1 MKRLVVIVTVIAM
14 MVTLCLSSF
23 AGLDRIH
30 VNNNVLDQSPDVKG
44 DNPIV
49 IEVGDRVYIL
59 GWAVKSGTNL
69 DYVYYKLDGVAQN
82 CDGATSYA
90 ARADLCGPLG
100 VDAAYVQRSSVGAN
114 GAMMELL
121 GIDDLSEGDYAI
133 QIIAKYQDDSEEVL
147 QSFTLRVVDEITE
160 QAYALVGGT
169 ASAAVWLDTPNK
181 AVAVEFT
188 TTIPFSSVKIPNTW
202 ASRQDAGKSCEVTLS
217 IFEFKYNA
225 EYSIAQTPLKTTTYN
240 TIQDGVPGCV
250 LDFGEQLPAGTYVFK
265 VEVGSTAATGSVYF
279 VLDTPATTPD
289 ESYFKYFGTAKP
301 FSLSIIGAITGE
313 AVSAQNPADID
324 APVPGATRDFS
335 KAYGDAL
342 SYDQILVDG
351 TEIANGN
358 SAVIAA
364 KKLIDGSDGS
374 KTSVTMHGWYGNKN
388 LEIASFG
395 YTVDG
400 GEPVFGDF
408 KVATE
413 DAVKSDSNGGPY
425 ASRFTITVDV
435 TGLEKGKDHTIRAVA
450 KLSDDEIVIL
460 NRVDNPGQE
469 NEKDRD
475 IYVVYRAEK
484 LEGFSLDALSTINT
498 WPEAQGANFNVADT
512 INITEGES
520 LYALGWAYRTYTNL
534 TKVVYRI
541 DNQDDVDCAGSYR
554 ARTDVAGV
562 VGVDA
567 AWFTNSGFGLN
578 TGLLKL
584 AGIEDLAVGSYRLR
598 VVAIFEDD
606 SRLKM
611 KDCTLVVEETPKTF
625 VKTGAILQCDEFGYY
640 GESGLIQAG
649 KNDANLG
656 QIKPIAEA
664 GATSIKMYGWLYPE
678 KEISDIGFSVD
689 EGKIT
694 WGCAYYDQSIVDV
707 FTGASLPY
715 ATLSRRYDTSKAGNF
730 QIGEGHHTIELI
742 VHYADDTYELLYQ
755 GDYYN
760 DDTAWFPVKEDSTNA
775 IGLWLNQADSYA
787 AAIFTANGPFDIISI
802 PAQWSSRPDGGKPA
816 TFEVALY
823 KYVYNFEES
832 IKLTPIASVIR
843 TPDGDEPG
851 GFALKGFEAEA
862 GEYVFMV
869 RIVELAAEAY
879 TVLPVTG
886 DTAVVGYELNKAA
899 NGDSFN
905 FTIHG
910 IAEEAFYG
918 AIPAATEVPGGA
930 TVVDPATIE
939 TVEGAGFSISVPE
952 AQEGEEPVQKIVVDS
967 NTISALYNANEEASV
982 EIKFES
988 TAITLDKSAFGAIA
1002 DSDEDLVIDVKVAD
1016 ATALNDAQ
1024 KEVVENVALVISV
1037 DAFLGDN
1044 ALHELGGNATFAV
1057 PYELPEGVDP
1067 ANIKVAY
1074 VTDDG
1079 QVEELE
1085 TEYVDGKIE
1094 FSVSHFSV
1102 FVVSVATPAPAAT
1115 GNGSVFAAIVVVLM
1129 AGALVALIA
1138 KKRRN
1143 NI

>member
-30 VNNNVLDQSPDVKG
+30 VNNNVLDQSADVKG

-49 IEVGDRVYIL
+49 IEEGDRVYIL
-59 GWAVKSGTNL
+59 GWAAKSGTNL

-100 VDAAYVQRSSVGAN
+100 IDAAYVQRSSVGAN

-121 GIDDLSEGDYAI
+121 GIDDLTEGDYAI

-147 QSFTLRVVDEITE
+147 QSFTLRVVSEITE

-169 ASAAVWLDTPNK
+169 GSPTVWLDSPNE

-240 TIQDGVPGCV
+240 TISDGVPGCV

-265 VEVGSTAATGSVYF
+265 VEVGSTASASIYF

-301 FSLSIIGAITGE
+301 FSLTIIGAITGE
-313 AVSAQNPADID
+313 AVSVQNPADID

-408 KVATE
+408 KVTTE
-413 DAVKSDSNGGPY
+413 DAVKLDSNGGPY

-460 NRVDNPGQE
+460 NRVDNPGQD

-498 WPEAQGANFNVADT
+498 WPEAQGANFNIDETVT
-512 INITEGES
+512 ITKGEE
-520 LYALGWAYRTYTNL
+520 LFALGWAYRTYTNL

-541 DNQDDVDCAGSYR
+541 DSQDDVDCAGSYR

-567 AWFTNSGFGLN
+567 AWFANSGFGLD
-578 TGLLKL
+578 TGMLKL

-611 KDCTLVVEETPKTF
+611 KDCTLVVEAAPLNLVTTNR
-625 VKTGAILQCDEFGYY
+625 ILNVDEFGYY
-640 GESGLIQAG
+640 GEGGSVQTG
-649 KNDANLG
+649 KAEAELG

-664 GATSIKMYGWLYPE
+664 GATSIKIYGWLYPE
-678 KEISDIGFSVD
+678 KEISDIGFRVD
-689 EGKIT
+689 KGEIT
-694 WGCAYYDQSIVDV
+694 WGCAYYDQAIVDV
-707 FTGASLPY
+707 FSAQSLAYASI
-715 ATLSRRYDTSKAGNF
+715 SRRFDTSKVGN
-730 QIGEGHHTIELI
+730 IPLSEGHHIIQLI
-742 VHYADDTYELLYQ
+742 VHYSDDTYEILYE

-760 DDTAWFPVKEDSTNA
+760 DDTVLPKWFSVKEDSKNA

-787 AAIFTANGPFDIISI
+787 AAIFTAEAPFDAIKI

-823 KYVYNFEES
+823 KFVYNFEES
-832 IKLTPIASVIR
+832 IKLTPIASVVR
-843 TPDGDEPG
+843 TPAGDEG
-851 GFALKGFEAEA
+851 AGFILDGFKAEA

-869 RIVELAAEAY
+869 KIVELAPEAY
-879 TVLPVTG
+879 TVLPVVG
-886 DTAVVGYELNKAA
+886 DANVVGYVLNNAA
-899 NGDSFN
+899 NADSFN
-905 FTIHG
+905 
-910 IAEEAFYG
+910 
-918 AIPAATEVPGGA
+918 
-930 TVVDPATIE
+930 
-939 TVEGAGFSISVPE
+939 
-952 AQEGEEPVQKIVVDS
+952 
-967 NTISALYNANEEASV
+967 
-982 EIKFES
+982 
-988 TAITLDKSAFGAIA
+988 
-1002 DSDEDLVIDVKVAD
+1002 
-1016 ATALNDAQ
+1016 
-1024 KEVVENVALVISV
+1024 
-1037 DAFLGDN
+1037 
-1044 ALHELGGNATFAV
+1044 
-1057 PYELPEGVDP
+1057 
-1067 ANIKVAY
+1067 
-1074 VTDDG
+1074 
-1079 QVEELE
+1079 
-1085 TEYVDGKIE
+1085 
-1094 FSVSHFSV
+1094 
-1102 FVVSVATPAPAAT
+1102 
-1115 GNGSVFAAIVVVLM
+1115 
-1129 AGALVALIA
+1129 
-1138 KKRRN
+1138 
-1143 NI
+1143 